1 MNLNRRNEVVIDCCP
16 DRMEPITHERKF
28 IERIKKYV
36 ISLPSE
42 QKDRESAT
50 TCGNADDT
58 YEYAYDNALV
68 DVRITL
74 EKIIAEFGF

>member
-1 MNLNRRNEVVIDCCP
+1 MNKEDKLIARLRQ
-16 DRMEPITHERKF
+16 
-28 IERIKKYV
+28 YV
-36 ISLPSE
+36 YNLPSE
-42 QKDRESAT
+42 ERDRESAT

-74 EKIIAEFGF
+74 EQILAEYDA